1 MGDLSEIRTNDRF
14 KVGISSEIVK
24 ILEVDGS
31 SSRIRVLRPVEFVGI
46 SHTQSTILESIPRV
60 FRFDSSLSRTLSNNE
75 DLENEGIFP
84 TREDIEIYFNPSD
97 SIGTSHSNPDN
108 ETGIGNTITINNPG
122 AVSYTHLTLPT
133 NREV

>member
-31 SSRIRVLRPVEFVGI
+31 SSRIKVLRPVEFVGI

-60 FRFDSSLSRTLSNNE
+60 FRFDSSLARTLSNNE

-97 SIGTSHSNPDN
+97 SIGT
-108 ETGIGNTITINNPG
+108 
-122 AVSYTHLTLPT
+122 
-133 NREV
+133 